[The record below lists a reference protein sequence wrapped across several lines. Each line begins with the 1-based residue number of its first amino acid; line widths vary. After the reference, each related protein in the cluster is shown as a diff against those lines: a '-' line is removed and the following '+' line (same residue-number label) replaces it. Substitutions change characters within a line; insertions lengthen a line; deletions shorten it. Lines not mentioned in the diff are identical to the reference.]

1 MRAEADRGV
10 WTPPLDTEGA
20 NHQGV
25 WTMTEHRD
33 TGASQEAR
41 QRAEEAQGQT
51 QQMPGE
57 RAQAEPTVPQ
67 ARRSGEAEYAE
78 GRRPSGA
85 GEMAEMMA
93 RMNWGMY
100 AGVLLIVLGGFQ
112 AIWGVTGVVKTTVFL
127 VGTGALILPA
137 NYVAWG
143 WVHIGV
149 AIVLIATGLA
159 ILARQAWARYVG
171 IALCAIGAFANF
183 LTLGAFPLWSLIL
196 IGLDILAIYAL
207 AVHGK
212 DFEPASRRASA

>member
-51 QQMPGE
+51 QQVPGE

-67 ARRSGEAEYAE
+67 ARRSGEAEYA
-78 GRRPSGA
+78 GGRPSGA
-85 GEMAEMMA
+85 GEMADMMA
-93 RMNWGMY
+93 RMSWNLF
-100 AGVLLIVLGGFQ
+100 AGTLLIVLGGFQ
-112 AIWGVTGVVKTTVFL
+112 AIWGVTGVVKTAVFL
-127 VGTGALILPA
+127 VGAQQLILPA
-137 NYVAWG
+137 NYNAWG
-143 WVHIGV
+143 WVHIAV
-149 AIVLIATGLA
+149 AILLIVTGLA
-159 ILARQAWARYVG
+159 IIARQTWARHVG
-171 IALCAIGAFANF
+171 IALCAIGAIANF

-196 IGLDILAIYAL
+196 IGFDVLAIYAL

-212 DFEPASRRASA
+212 DFGPAGRRAGA